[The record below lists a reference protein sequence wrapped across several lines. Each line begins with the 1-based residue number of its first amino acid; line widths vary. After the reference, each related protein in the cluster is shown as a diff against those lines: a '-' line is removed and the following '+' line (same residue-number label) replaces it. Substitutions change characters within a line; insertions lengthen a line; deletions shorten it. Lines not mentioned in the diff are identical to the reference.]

1 MLGVTETSVHGPDN
15 LPEGQKRPF
24 DKPAKGELLS
34 RPLGRAGLLGEALTM
49 ANGRLQTDTQPDDTT
64 QIALDTERFMRGFV
78 AKLLQL
84 DESALQPRNLED
96 RLGFRRVLDVLEEEI
111 AKLRRKGRPS
121 RLYVD
126 LVRLRNNLSPSNV
139 GAFDNFETALR
150 DLQLSATDCPNPFY
164 DEIVFTVSR
173 PNAEAT
179 LAELPEEYRL
189 LIEKAAKAFVNEKS
203 SVRR

>member
-1 MLGVTETSVHGPDN
+1 MGDQRKDKMLEIT
-15 LPEGQKRPF
+15 
-24 DKPAKGELLS
+24 
-34 RPLGRAGLLGEALTM
+34 
-49 ANGRLQTDTQPDDTT
+49 
-64 QIALDTERFMRGFV
+64 LDTERFTRGFV
-78 AKLLQL
+78 AQLFQL
-84 DESALQPRNLED
+84 DASALQPRKRED

-111 AKLRRKGRPS
+111 AKLQAEGRRS

-126 LVRLRNNLSPSNV
+126 LVRLRNELSPSNI

-164 DEIVFTVSR
+164 EEIIFTVSR

-203 SVRR
+203 SVAH